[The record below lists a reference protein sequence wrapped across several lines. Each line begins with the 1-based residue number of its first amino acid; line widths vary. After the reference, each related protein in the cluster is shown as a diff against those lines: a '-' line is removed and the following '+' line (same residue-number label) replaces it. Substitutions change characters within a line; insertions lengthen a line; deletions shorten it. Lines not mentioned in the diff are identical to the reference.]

1 MIFQHARFQI
11 WNQNQHPFV
20 HSLSDFGY
28 AHASLPGVVD
38 METALNYI
46 IAVLYPNAKAAVA
59 TPAALPAVG
68 NTINDYRVVT
78 DDGDGSAAGYRWYIK
93 EGTGG
98 AAWHKILDM
107 DWGTDSVL
115 QAWQNKTLELY
126 VIRNGYDDIDETTG
140 LALAGTYA
148 GQQIFGGTTAGSNLT
163 LSANSGDA
171 AGPNTGY
178 VQITDT
184 LRPVINSSLSLG
196 TTLFRF
202 LKGWFDELQISTLN
216 LVGGLITDSSGAISF
231 SNENLSTTGTLT
243 VGNFLVDGTTSKIT
257 SSSGTIDIDNEH
269 LTTTGNLTANKVT
282 ATGAASTFFTGTT
295 IADFTLSNGNIASAS
310 AAVSFNALDINTT
323 GFFTAEKVTVNALQL
338 DANSLSVVTLNT
350 DLALAANGT
359 GVISLASALTTSSNV
374 TMTSA
379 ILGLATSTVNL
390 TGTLNVDDMRLTGAT
405 LSTVTANADLN
416 LSSNGTGHVVVAG
429 EICPQSNSTYDV
441 GTSALMWVNL
451 WFTGDLKD
459 GTNTFIHSELMA
471 LRSTNYRDAAR
482 TIPALS
488 GDALFF
494 DGTQWLASVPDS
506 EITHSSLTGLTTGDA
521 GHTQFALLAGRA
533 GGQALIGGTATGEN
547 LDLES
552 TGHATKG
559 FVQLKDTLRPFV
571 DAAYSAGWTGTDIG
585 HSARRIN
592 NIVSVGE
599 FLGLRLENLGAAPS
613 SSSQKVGRLIYLTT
627 DENVY
632 IDTGTALKQVG
643 GARYSTDTSWD
654 GSTLV
659 KNVTVSG
666 TDARLAIWQ
675 LKDNTNDFEIIYC
688 SIKATSAT
696 NILITVGSALPAG
709 SYRLVGV

>member
-1 MIFQHARFQI
+1 MIFQHSRFQI
-11 WNQNQHPFV
+11 WAQNQHPFV

-28 AHASLPGVVD
+28 AHASLPGVTD
-38 METALNYI
+38 TETALNYI
-46 IAVLYPNAKAAVA
+46 IAVLYPNSKPAVA
-59 TPAALPAVG
+59 TPAALPAAG

-78 DDGDGSAAGYRWYIK
+78 DDGDGKAAGYRWYIK

-115 QAWQNKTLELY
+115 QAWQNKTLDLY
-126 VIRNGYDDIDETTG
+126 VLKNGYDDIDETTG
-140 LALAGTYA
+140 LALTGTYA
-148 GQQIFGGTTAGSNLT
+148 GQQIFGGASATTHLT

-171 AGPNTGY
+171 AGPTTGY
-178 VQITDT
+178 VQLTDP
-184 LRPVINSSLSLG
+184 LRPVIDSTISIG

-202 LKGWFDELQISTLN
+202 LKGWFTELQVGTLN
-216 LVGGLITDSSGAISF
+216 LVGGAVTDSTGAISF

-243 VGNFLVDGTTSKIT
+243 VGNFLVDGSTSKIT
-257 SSSGTIDIDNEH
+257 SSSGTIDIDNEN

-282 ATGAASTFFTGTT
+282 ANTAASTFFTGTT
-295 IADFTLSNGNIASAS
+295 IADFTFSNGNIASAS
-310 AAVSFNALDINTT
+310 AAANFNALNLTTT
-323 GFFTAEKVTVNALQL
+323 GIATAGKALVDNLQL

-359 GVISLASALTTSSNV
+359 GVVSLASALTTSSNV

-379 ILGLATSTVNL
+379 ILALATSTVNL
-390 TGTLNVDDMRLTGAT
+390 TGTLNVDDSRLTGST
-405 LSTVTANADLN
+405 LSTVTANVNLN
-416 LSSNGTGHVVVAG
+416 LSSNGTGKVVVASA
-429 EICPQSNSTYDV
+429 ICPQADITYDV
-441 GTSALMWVNL
+441 GTSALKWVNL

-459 GTNTFIHSELMA
+459 GTNTFLHSELMA
-471 LRSTNYRDAAR
+471 LRSANFRDAGR
-482 TIPALS
+482 TLAAQS

-494 DGTQWLASVPDS
+494 NGTQWLASVPDS
-506 EITHSSLTGLTTGDA
+506 EITHSTLTGLSTGDA

-533 GGQALIGGTATGEN
+533 GGQSLIGGTATGEN

-552 TGHATKG
+552 TSHATKG
-559 FVQLKDTLRPFV
+559 FLQIKDTLRPFA
-571 DAAYSAGWTGTDIG
+571 DAAFSGGWTGTDIG
-585 HSARRIN
+585 HSARRVN
-592 NIVSVGE
+592 NVVTAGE

-613 SSSQKVGRLIYLTT
+613 SSAQKIGRLIYLTT

-632 IDTGTALKQVG
+632 LDTGTVLKQVG
-643 GARYSTDTSWD
+643 GARFSTDTVWN
-654 GSTLV
+654 GSDVT

-666 TDARLAIWQ
+666 TDARLAVWQ
-675 LKDNTNDFEIIYC
+675 LKDNTNDFEVIYC

-696 NILITVGSALPAG
+696 NILITTGSALPAG